1 MFDRVSTIIRDYVQ
15 RDDLDITPET
25 DVLSDLGINSLELV
39 ELVCAFEM
47 EFDMDIPEKD
57 IRQFMTVEDIV
68 QYLEASE
75 A

>member
-1 MFDRVSTIIRDYVQ
+1 MFDRVRSTIQGYIQ
-15 RDDLDITPET
+15 RDDLEITLDT

-47 EFDMDIPEKD
+47 EFDREIPEKD
-57 IRQFMTVEDIV
+57 IRQFVTVEDIV
-68 QYLEASE
+68 RYLEAIE

>member
-1 MFDRVSTIIRDYVQ
+1 MFDRVSAIITDYVQ

-25 DVLSDLGINSLELV
+25 DVLSGLGINSLELV

-47 EFDMDIPEKD
+47 EFDLDIPEKD
-57 IRQFMTVEDIV
+57 IRQFMTVDDIV
-68 QYLEASE
+68 RYLEASE

>member
-1 MFDRVSTIIRDYVQ
+1 MFDRVKAIIENYLK
-15 RDDLDITPET
+15 RDDLGITPET
-25 DVLSDLGINSLELV
+25 DMLGDLGINSLELV

-57 IRQFMTVEDIV
+57 IRRFLTVDDIV
-68 QYLEASE
+68 SYLEAAE

>member
-1 MFDRVSTIIRDYVQ
+1 MFDRVRSIIQGYIQ
-15 RDDLDITPET
+15 RDDLEITLDT

-47 EFDMDIPEKD
+47 EFDREIPEND
-57 IRQFMTVEDIV
+57 IRQFVTVEDIV
-68 QYLEASE
+68 RYLEAIE

>member
-1 MFDRVSTIIRDYVQ
+1 MFDRVKRIIEDYVQ
-15 RDDLDITPET
+15 RDDIAITRDT

-47 EFDMDIPEKD
+47 EFDLDIPEKD
-57 IRQFMTVEDIV
+57 IRRFLTVDDIV
-68 QYLEASE
+68 DYLEAAE

>member
-1 MFDRVSTIIRDYVQ
+1 MFDRVSAIITDYVQ

-47 EFDMDIPEKD
+47 EFDLDIPEKD
-57 IRQFMTVEDIV
+57 IRQFMTVDDIV
-68 QYLEASE
+68 RYLEASE

>member
-1 MFDRVSTIIRDYVQ
+1 MFDRVKSVIEGYVK
-15 RDDLDITPET
+15 RDDLVITRET

-57 IRQFMTVEDIV
+57 IRKFMTVDDIV
-68 QYLEASE
+68 SYLEA